1 MRVKTGFFCLT
12 SAFFTIVALGCSAE
26 APNEPQVPAAESEE
40 ELRLLRP
47 CAGPRDLACPE
58 GRYCRSIVEGRCP
71 GPNQFGAC
79 AARPEI
85 CTEEFA
91 PVCGCD
97 GVTYANACF
106 AARAG
111 VAVNHRGE
119 CAPRP
124 PFCGGIA
131 GFPCPGS
138 GTCID
143 DPSDDCDPQQGG
155 ADCGGICIC
164 KAAETCAPGSRFNP
178 DPAVCACVP
187 QIDRCATVLCPAGTR
202 CVVRDGKPVCE
213 PINGTP
219 CGKSICSSD
228 QFCCNASCSI
238 CAPRGGAC
246 IQIACN

>member
-1 MRVKTGFFCLT
+1 MKIASGRSKFFQVS
-12 SAFFTIVALGCSAE
+12 SALFAVISLGCSAE
-26 APNEPQVPAAESEE
+26 APSDPQAPAVDSEE
-40 ELRLLRP
+40 ELRSLRL
-47 CAGPRDLACPE
+47 CAGPRGIPCPE
-58 GRYCRSIVEGRCP
+58 GRYCRSIAEGRCP
-71 GPNQFGAC
+71 DSNQFGVC
-79 AARPEI
+79 AVRPDV

-97 GVTYANACF
+97 GVTYSNACF

-111 VAVNHRGE
+111 VAVDHRGE

-143 DPSDDCDPQQGG
+143 DPSDDCDPNQGG

-164 KAAETCAPGSRFNP
+164 KASETCAPGSRFNP

-187 QIDRCATVLCPAGTR
+187 VAGA
-202 CVVRDGKPVCE
+202 
-213 PINGTP
+213 P
-219 CGKSICSSD
+219 CGKSVCSSG
-228 QFCCNASCSI
+228 QFCCNASCGI

-246 IQIACN
+246 IQIACD